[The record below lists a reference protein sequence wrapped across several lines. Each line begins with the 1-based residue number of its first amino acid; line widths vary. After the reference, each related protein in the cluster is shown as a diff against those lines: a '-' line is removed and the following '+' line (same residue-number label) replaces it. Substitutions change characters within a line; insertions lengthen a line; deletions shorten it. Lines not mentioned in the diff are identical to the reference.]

1 MCWISTELDKKVAEH
16 DITVY
21 KIVLPNIRGV
31 KSLFYK
37 FWYLFNMTYR
47 GTFNIKLDGSEYCI
61 TEGFHSYK
69 TKSQVLFA
77 NKFYFKKIVKCILP
91 KGTIYYINNNNEIVS
106 NQIRI
111 ISYENI

>member
-1 MCWISTELDKKVAEH
+1 MCWISIKLDKKVAEH

-21 KIVLPNIRGV
+21 KIVLPCTRGT

-37 FWYLFNMTYR
+37 FWYLFNVTYR
-47 GTFNIKLDGSEYCI
+47 GTLDIKLVGSEYCI
-61 TEGFHSYK
+61 TEGFHSYN

-77 NKFYFKKIVKCILP
+77 NQFYFKKIVKCILP
-91 KGTIYYINNNNEIVS
+91 KGAIYYVNDRGEVVS

-111 ISYENI
+111 IGYENI

>member
-1 MCWISTELDKKVAEH
+1 MCWTNTELDKKVAEH

-21 KIVLPNIRGV
+21 KIVLPCSRGA

-37 FWYLFNMTYR
+37 FWYLFNITYR
-47 GTFNIKLDGSEYCI
+47 ETLDITLVGSEYCI
-61 TEGFHSYK
+61 ADGFHSYK
-69 TKSQVLFA
+69 TKSRVLFA
-77 NKFYFKKIVKCILP
+77 NQFYFKKIVKCILP

-111 ISYENI
+111 IGYENI

>member
-1 MCWISTELDKKVAEH
+1 MCWISEKLDKKVAEH

-21 KIVLPNIRGV
+21 KIVLPCTRGT

-37 FWYLFNMTYR
+37 FWYLFNVTYR
-47 GTFNIKLDGSEYCI
+47 GTLAIKLVGSEYCI

-77 NKFYFKKIVKCILP
+77 NQFYFKKIVKCVLP
-91 KGTIYYINNNNEIVS
+91 KGAIYYVNNLDEVVS

-111 ISYENI
+111 ISYEKI

>member
-1 MCWISTELDKKVAEH
+1 MCWTNRTLNRKVVEH

-21 KIVLPNIRGV
+21 KIVRPCTRGI

-37 FWYLFNMTYR
+37 FWYLFNVTYR
-47 GTFNIKLDGSEYCI
+47 GTLDIKLVSSEYCI

-69 TKSQVLFA
+69 TKSQVLLA
-77 NKFYFKKIVKCILP
+77 NQFHFKKIVKCILP
-91 KGTIYYINNNNEIVS
+91 KGTIYYINNFNEIVS

-111 ISYENI
+111 IGYEKI

>member
-1 MCWISTELDKKVAEH
+1 MCWKSTELDKNVAEH

-21 KIVLPNIRGV
+21 KIVLPNTRGI

-37 FWYLFNMTYR
+37 FWYLFNVTYR
-47 GTFNIKLDGSEYCI
+47 GTLNIKLVDSEYCI

-69 TKSQVLFA
+69 TKSQVLFV
-77 NKFYFKKIVKCILP
+77 NQFYFKKIVKCILP
-91 KGTIYYINNNNEIVS
+91 KGTIYYINNNDEIVS

>member
-1 MCWISTELDKKVAEH
+1 MCWISTELDKKIAEH

-21 KIVLPNIRGV
+21 KIVLPCTRGT

-37 FWYLFNMTYR
+37 FWYLFNVTYR
-47 GTFNIKLDGSEYCI
+47 GTLAIKLVGFEYCI
-61 TEGFHSYK
+61 TEGFHSYN

-77 NKFYFKKIVKCILP
+77 NQFYFKKIVKCILP
-91 KGTIYYINNNNEIVS
+91 KGAIYYVNGRGEVVS

-111 ISYENI
+111 IGYENI

>member
-21 KIVLPNIRGV
+21 KIVLPNIRGI

-37 FWYLFNMTYR
+37 FWYLFNVTYR
-47 GTFNIKLDGSEYCI
+47 RTLNIKLDGSKYCI
-61 TEGFHSYK
+61 TEGFHSNK
-69 TKSQVLFA
+69 TKSQVLFT
-77 NKFYFKKIVKCILP
+77 NQFYFKKIVKCILP
-91 KGTIYYINNNNEIVS
+91 KGTIYYINNNDEIVS

>member
-1 MCWISTELDKKVAEH
+1 MCWKSKELDKKVAEH
-16 DITVY
+16 NITVY
-21 KIVLPNIRGV
+21 KIVLPCTRGT

-37 FWYLFNMTYR
+37 FWYLFNVTYR
-47 GTFNIKLDGSEYCI
+47 GTLAIKLDGSEYRI

-77 NKFYFKKIVKCILP
+77 NQFYLKKIVKCILP
-91 KGTIYYINNNNEIVS
+91 KGAIYYVNNLGEIVS

-111 ISYENI
+111 IDYEKI

>member
-1 MCWISTELDKKVAEH
+1 MCWISTELDKKIAEH

-21 KIVLPNIRGV
+21 KIVLPCTRGT

-37 FWYLFNMTYR
+37 FWYLFNATYR
-47 GTFNIKLDGSEYCI
+47 GTLDIKLVGSEYCI

-77 NKFYFKKIVKCILP
+77 NQFYLKKNSKMCYS
-91 KGTIYYINNNNEIVS
+91 KRS
-106 NQIRI
+106 NLL
-111 ISYENI
+111 YK

>member
-1 MCWISTELDKKVAEH
+1 MCWKSTKLDKKVAEH

-21 KIVLPNIRGV
+21 KIVLPNTRGI

-37 FWYLFNMTYR
+37 FWYLFNVTYR
-47 GTFNIKLDGSEYCI
+47 GTLNIKLVDSEYCI

-69 TKSQVLFA
+69 TKSQVLFV
-77 NKFYFKKIVKCILP
+77 NQFYFKKIVKCILP
-91 KGTIYYINNNNEIVS
+91 KGTIYYINNNDAIVS

-111 ISYENI
+111 IGYENI

>member
-1 MCWISTELDKKVAEH
+1 MCWKSEELDKKVAEH
-16 DITVY
+16 DLTVY
-21 KIVLPNIRGV
+21 KIVLPCIRGT

-37 FWYLFNMTYR
+37 FWYLFNVTYR
-47 GTFNIKLDGSEYCI
+47 GTLDIKLVGSEYCI
-61 TEGFHSYK
+61 TEGFHSYN

-77 NKFYFKKIVKCILP
+77 NQFYFKKIVKCILP
-91 KGTIYYINNNNEIVS
+91 KGAIYYVNSRGEVVS

>member
-21 KIVLPNIRGV
+21 KIVLPNIRGI

-47 GTFNIKLDGSEYCI
+47 GTFAIKLVGSEYCI

-77 NKFYFKKIVKCILP
+77 NQFYFKKIVKCILP
-91 KGTIYYINNNNEIVS
+91 KGTIYYINNNDEIVS

-111 ISYENI
+111 IGYENI